1 MPDSNTAEVRASIYQ
16 KAVKAGQKAAKAAT
30 QNKKCPYLPALEDTV
45 PNLNQLSHIA
55 LGIRNIPMDCI
66 EGSVSPGRT
75 PAFACNF
82 MPLLDDETEFAT
94 KWQNLY
100 QSIIDEGMR
109 DPVKVV
115 EYMNKFYAVE
125 GNKRISVMKLLDSP
139 EIEADV
145 TRVIPERS
153 ERKDVRIYYEYLDF
167 YNDTGIIGL
176 TFTEE
181 GCYTRLC
188 ELVGREPGQ
197 KWSEDDVLDFN
208 AAYHT
213 FSVAFHALDEN
224 LNNKV
229 TVGDAFLIYLQA
241 FGYHPEEMLS
251 SIIESNIVKLRKEF
265 RTHAQDEPISLQM
278 TPDGQKPSIL
288 QQIIRSSSFLNVCFV
303 NNRSPEVSGWTY
315 WHELGMNHVNSVF
328 GKKIKT
334 QMINNVSP
342 KDCQLVIEN
351 AVKNGANVVFTT
363 SPVLLDGA
371 MKAAVR
377 LPSAKILNCSLLPV
391 YNTVRS
397 YYLRMYEAKF
407 IMGAIAGAVCDNNRI
422 GYIAD
427 YPVYGI
433 PASINAFALGA
444 RLTNPRAKI
453 YLEWSTLK
461 GGDPDAA
468 LAAQDVHVICN
479 RDIAAPAFES
489 TVFGLYINTG
499 EKQQNLAMPVWHWG
513 KLYEDLLRRIQ
524 NGYWDT
530 DTSARNDQAMNYW
543 WGMDV
548 GAIDVYYSK
557 KLDAGTRRL
566 TNLLRKALSSGTL
579 KPFADTI
586 VAQDGSIR
594 CENEEKLTPPQ
605 IIAMDWLCD
614 NVIGWIPGPDELK
627 IEALPFV
634 EMQGLRCTKAPE
646 ASEIVWA
653 EPQK

>member
-1 MPDSNTAEVRASIYQ
+1 MPESNTPEARGAVYM
-16 KAVKAGQKAAKAAT
+16 KAVKAAQRAAKNAL
-30 QNKKCPYLPALEDTV
+30 QNKNNPYLPALEELV
-45 PNLNQLSHIA
+45 PNVNQLTHVS
-55 LGIRNIPMDCI
+55 LGIRSIPTESI
-66 EGSVSPGRT
+66 VGSVSPGRT

-82 MPLLDDETEFAT
+82 LPLLDEETEFAT

-100 QSIIDEGMR
+100 QSIIDQGMR

-115 EYMNKFYAVE
+115 EYMNRFYAIE

-145 TRVIPERS
+145 TRVYPERTDDK
-153 ERKDVRIYYEYLDF
+153 EVRIYYEYLEF
-167 YNDTGIIGL
+167 FNDTGIMGL
-176 TFTEE
+176 TFSEE
-181 GCYTRLC
+181 GGYARLI
-188 ELVGREPGQ
+188 ELVGQTPGQ
-197 KWSEDDVLDFN
+197 KWSDDDLINFRSS
-208 AAYHT
+208 YHT
-213 FSVAFHALDEN
+213 FSVAYHALDEN
-224 LNNKV
+224 LSRI

-241 FGYHPEEMLS
+241 FGYHPDQMLP
-251 SIIESNIVKLRKEF
+251 SIIQANIVKLRKEF
-265 RTHAQDEPISLQM
+265 RTQAQDEPISLQM
-278 TPDGQKPSIL
+278 TPEGQKPSFL
-288 QQIIRSSSFLNVCFV
+288 QQIIRSSGPMNVCFV

-334 QMINNVSP
+334 RMINNVSP
-342 KDCQLVIEN
+342 KDCQSVIEG
-351 AVKNGANVVFTT
+351 AVKDGYNIIFTT
-363 SPVLLDGA
+363 SPVLLNGA
-371 MKAAVR
+371 MKAAVQ

-433 PASINAFALGA
+433 PASVNAFALGA
-444 RLTNPRAKI
+444 RLTNPRAQI
-453 YLEWSTLK
+453 YLEWSTLRDR
-461 GGDPDAA
+461 DPDAA

-489 TVFGLYINTG
+489 TVFGLYINSG
-499 EKQQNLAMPVWHWG
+499 EKPQNLAMPVWHWG

-548 GAIDVYYSK
+548 GAIDVYYSR
-557 KLDAGTRRL
+557 KLDSGTRRL
-566 TNLLRKALSSGTL
+566 TELLRTQLTQGTL

-586 VAQDGSIR
+586 VSQDGVVR
-594 CENEEKLTPPQ
+594 CHDGERLTPPQ

-614 NVIGWIPGPDELK
+614 NVIGFIPGPDELK
-627 IEALPFV
+627 PEALPFV
-634 EMQGLRCTKAPE
+634 ELQGLRCTRAPDTT
-646 ASEIVWA
+646 EIVWA